1 MGLYWKDVDTDA
13 GRWLGLAV
21 ECEDPAGGFRK
32 PALRLESGHHGRMR
46 LVQEVPGE
54 AAPATL
60 FWARQLAE
68 HAGVQLL
75 RNDAAIASAVPPSA
89 LDAATV
95 ERHAALPEAQRLASW
110 SRVFVRALSQ
120 GPASFLY
127 PGRWLFAG
135 LRPSPPGWNVEAEKL
150 RTGDARWRVN
160 GVREGLRADPV
171 VFIDWW
177 SSSIDEVLNLR
188 APPRAD
194 DGRVKWWRK
203 KSREGAL
210 PPVLLWYLGGLRAH
224 VIVDGH
230 CRLQAALL
238 EQRPPEFVAA
248 YSTREQA
255 AGRSDPAA
263 RQAVLASLQRHAD
276 EVARKQP
283 GRRAIDTD
291 SLNAVLVAAFDDRPT
306 LAERTFSWASRQPE
320 AQWLGEV
327 EARLAELGRGE
338 SLADFAQP

>member
-1 MGLYWKDVDTDA
+1 MGFYWKDVETDA

-21 ECEDPAGGFRK
+21 ECEDRAGGFRK

-46 LVQEVPGE
+46 LLQEVPGS
-54 AAPATL
+54 AVPATV

-75 RNDAAIASAVPPSA
+75 RSDAAIASPVPAST

-95 ERHAALPEAQRLASW
+95 QRHAALPEAQRLASW
-110 SRVFVRALSQ
+110 SRVFVRALSE

-135 LRPSPPGWNVEAEKL
+135 LRSSPPGWNFETEKL
-150 RTGDARWRVN
+150 RMGDACWRVN
-160 GVREGLRADPV
+160 GVRDGLRADPL

-177 SSSIDEVLNLR
+177 SSRIDEVLNLR
-188 APPRAD
+188 EPPRAD

-203 KSREGAL
+203 HAREGAL
-210 PPVLLWYLGGLRAH
+210 PPVLLWYLGGLRGY

-238 EQRPPEFVAA
+238 ERRPPEFVAA
-248 YSTREQA
+248 YSTHEQ
-255 AGRSDPAA
+255 GGGHSDPLV

-291 SLNAVLVAAFDDRPT
+291 SLNAVLIAAFDDRPA
-306 LAERTFSWASRQPE
+306 LAEKTFSWASRQSE
-320 AQWLGEV
+320 AQWLAEV
-327 EARLAELGRGE
+327 GARLAELERGE
-338 SLADFAQP
+338 LLADFAQP